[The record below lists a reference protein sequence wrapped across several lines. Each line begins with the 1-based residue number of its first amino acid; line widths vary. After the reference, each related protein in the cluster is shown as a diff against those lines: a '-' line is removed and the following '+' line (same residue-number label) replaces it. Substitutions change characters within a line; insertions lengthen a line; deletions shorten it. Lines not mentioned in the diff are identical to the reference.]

1 MLINI
6 CLIVVIIITGS
17 LLVIYNKFIK
27 ANNRVKQRES
37 DIDVLLN
44 QRFDLL
50 PNLIETVKGYAK
62 HESSTLAEITNLRTK
77 YQKSDFSVAETNQ
90 IDKSFNKV
98 MALAE
103 SYPELKANT
112 NFLDLQANLKEIED
126 KLIIA
131 RNNYNRSVE
140 YYNNLVESIP
150 SNIIAKTF
158 SFEKK
163 EFFKL
168 DDNKKENIKVDFS
181 K

>member
-168 DDNKKENIKVDFS
+168 DDNKKDNIKVDFS

>member
-1 MLINI
+1 M
-6 CLIVVIIITGS
+6 
-17 LLVIYNKFIK
+17 
-27 ANNRVKQRES
+27 
-37 DIDVLLN
+37 
-44 QRFDLL
+44 
-50 PNLIETVKGYAK
+50 IETVKGYAK

>member
-1 MLINI
+1 MIINI

-17 LLVIYNKFIK
+17 LLIIYNRFIK

-62 HESSTLAEITNLRTK
+62 HESSTLTEITDLRTQ
-77 YQKSDFSVAETNQ
+77 YQKNDFSVAETNQ

-98 MALAE
+98 LALAE

-112 NFLDLQANLKEIED
+112 NFLNLQANLKEIED

-131 RNNYNRSVE
+131 RTNYNRSVE
-140 YYNNLVESIP
+140 KYNNLVESIP
-150 SNIIAKTF
+150 SNIVAKTF
-158 SFEKK
+158 AFEKK